1 MSIQTSDLTVRDPL
15 AEREVTIVTRVLPDS
30 TQRPARTA
38 LVSVGTAR
46 HVPAFA
52 SGKLEDVA
60 GLIRQAWFAYGVQFE
75 ARQSTPGADAVV
87 AETVAEAAV
96 VDEASPTPPMQPR
109 SAKAPPQPQNL
120 SLF

>member
-1 MSIQTSDLTVRDPL
+1 MSELTVGDPL
-15 AEREVTIVTRVLPDS
+15 AGQEVTIVIRVLPDS

-52 SGKLEDVA
+52 SGTLDEVA
-60 GLIRQAWFAYGVQFE
+60 GLIRQAWLAFGLQAEVRQYAPEYVDAEVEMVTE
-75 ARQSTPGADAVV
+75 AV
-87 AETVAEAAV
+87 V
-96 VDEASPTPPMQPR
+96 VDEAPPNPPAQTQSTKPR
-109 SAKAPPQPQNL
+109 PRPQNL

>member
-1 MSIQTSDLTVRDPL
+1 MSIQMSELTVSDPL
-15 AEREVTIVTRVLPDS
+15 AEQEVAIVIRVLPDS

-52 SGKLEDVA
+52 SGKLEEVA

-96 VDEASPTPPMQPR
+96 VDEASSNPPAQPQSTKAQPR
-109 SAKAPPQPQNL
+109 PQNL